1 MTTPGS
7 LLLARRG
14 DARPGLRAGD
24 RTWTWDEVVR
34 ESLLRGAVLRRLGL
48 ADPAH
53 VGVLLEN
60 TPEHAFWIGGAA
72 LAGGTL
78 VGGNLTRRGDALG
91 GDLRHTDCRA
101 LVVGPGQRALLDD
114 VDTGVPADQ
123 VHIVGSDAYAA
134 LLDDARADADAAY
147 DEPWAAPDPT
157 RPMLLLFTSGS
168 TGAPKAV
175 VCSHGRLGTIALRSN
190 DSFGLTRD
198 DVAYISMPM
207 FHGNAIMA
215 CWAPALSV
223 GATVALRERF
233 SASGWIDDVRRYGAT
248 YTTYV
253 GRALAYVL
261 ATPPG
266 PDDRDNP
273 LRLAFGTEASARDR
287 EAFTARFDV
296 QILENY
302 GSSEGVI
309 AIHRVPGTPDGAL
322 GLPQPRPGADV
333 AIVDPETGE
342 ECPRAVIDAN
352 GTPTDPAC
360 IGELVDRGGAPGF
373 EGYWR
378 NPEASS
384 ERLRDGWYW
393 SGDLGYRDVDGWF
406 WFAGR
411 SSDWLRVDSENFAA
425 APVERI
431 LARSERVLLAAVY
444 GVPDPETGD
453 QVMAALELLP
463 GEAFDPDAFAAFLSA
478 QADLGTK
485 WAPRFIRIV
494 ASMPVTGTNKIDK
507 NPLRRAAWETADPV
521 WWEREKG
528 AGYARLTPEERTAL
542 RDRFTAA
549 GRAAFLPP
557 PLT

>member
-1 MTTPGS
+1 M
-7 LLLARRG
+7 
-14 DARPGLRAGD
+14 RAGE
-24 RTWTWDEVVR
+24 RTWSWDEVVR

-48 ADPAH
+48 AHPAH
-53 VGVLLEN
+53 VGLLLEN

-101 LVVGPGQRALLDD
+101 LIVGPDQLALLDG
-114 VDTGVPADQ
+114 VDTGVRAEQ
-123 VHIVGSDAYAA
+123 VHVVGSTAYGE
-134 LLDDARADADAAY
+134 LLDAARADADAAY
-147 DEPWAAPDPT
+147 DQPWGEVELAK
-157 RPMLLLFTSGS
+157 PMLLLFTSGS

-175 VCSHGRLGTIALRSN
+175 ICSHGRLGTIALRSN
-190 DSFGLTRD
+190 LTFGLTAA

-223 GATVALRERF
+223 GATIALRERF

-261 ATPPG
+261 ATPER
-266 PDDRDNP
+266 PDDADNP

-287 EAFTARFDV
+287 ALFTERFDV
-296 QILENY
+296 RILENY
-302 GSSEGVI
+302 GSSEGGI
-309 AIHRVPGTPDGAL
+309 GIHRVDGSPEGAL

-333 AIVDPETGE
+333 VIVDPVTRE
-342 ECPRAVIDAN
+342 ECPRAVLDEH

-360 IGELVDRGGAPGF
+360 IGEIVDRGGAPGF

-378 NPEASS
+378 NPEAAA

-431 LARSERVLLAAVY
+431 LARHPQVLLAAVY
-444 GVPDPETGD
+444 GVPDPDTGD

-463 GEAFDPDAFAAFLSA
+463 GERFDPDAFAAFLAS
-478 QADLGTK
+478 QSDLGTK
-485 WAPRFIRIV
+485 WAPRFVRIV
-494 ASMPVTGTNKIDK
+494 GAMPVTGTNKIDK
-507 NPLRRAAWETADPV
+507 APLRRVAWETDDEL
-521 WWEREKG
+521 WWTGGTG
-528 AGYARLTPEERTAL
+528 AGHRRMTRGDRSAL
-542 RDRFTAA
+542 RDRFSAS
-549 GRAAFLPP
+549 GRAALLPP
-557 PLT
+557 RLT

>member
-1 MTTPGS
+1 M
-7 LLLARRG
+7 
-14 DARPGLRAGD
+14 
-24 RTWTWDEVVR
+24 
-34 ESLLRGAVLRRLGL
+34 
-48 ADPAH
+48 
-53 VGVLLEN
+53 
-60 TPEHAFWIGGAA
+60 
-72 LAGGTL
+72 
-78 VGGNLTRRGDALG
+78 
-91 GDLRHTDCRA
+91 
-101 LVVGPGQRALLDD
+101 
-114 VDTGVPADQ
+114 PADR
-123 VHIVGSDAYAA
+123 VHVVGSDEYAA
-134 LLDDARADADAAY
+134 LVDAARADAEAAY
-147 DEPWAAPDPT
+147 DEPWEPADPT
-157 RPMLLLFTSGS
+157 TPMLLLFTSGS

-190 DSFGLTRD
+190 DSFGLTAD

-261 ATPPG
+261 ATPER
-266 PDDRDNP
+266 PDDAANP

-287 EAFTARFDV
+287 AAFTRRFDV

-309 AIHRVPGTPDGAL
+309 AIHRVPGTPEGAL
-322 GLPQPRPGADV
+322 GVPQPRPGSDV
-333 AIVDPETGE
+333 AVVDPESRQ
-342 ECPRAVIDAN
+342 ECPRASLDVN

-360 IGELVDRGGAPGF
+360 IGEIVDRGGALGF

-378 NPEASS
+378 NPEASA

-393 SGDLGYRDVDGWF
+393 SGDLGYRDADGWF

-431 LARSERVLLAAVY
+431 LARHEDVLLAAVF

-453 QVMAALELLP
+453 QVMAALELLS
-463 GEAFDPDAFAAFLSA
+463 GRSFDAERFAAFLAEQS
-478 QADLGTK
+478 DLGTK
-485 WAPRFIRIV
+485 WAPRFVRIV
-494 ASMPVTGTNKIDK
+494 AAMPVTGTNKIDK
-507 NPLRRAAWETADPV
+507 TPLRRAAWETADEL
-521 WWEREKG
+521 WWMPEKG
-528 AGYARLTPEERTAL
+528 AGYRLLTADDRVVL
-542 RDRFTAA
+542 RDRFAA
-549 GRAAFLPP
+549 SGRAAFLPP
-557 PLT
+557 SVI